1 MSMIKLQKPEIM
13 IQNLTVITFTSGSQ
27 KQKGNKSLPF
37 FLNNY
42 HLISKLNDTD
52 SYHVLH
58 KHDTNHQEAATNLSL
73 SPKYRV

>member
-13 IQNLTVITFTSGSQ
+13 IQNLTLITFTSGCQ

-37 FLNNY
+37 FLNN
-42 HLISKLNDTD
+42 HLISKQNDTD

-73 SPKYRV
+73 SPKYHV